1 VRRNSY
7 VNYWQ
12 MFSETWLTVSG
23 TKRCKRTM
31 DRNLMADI
39 LEQVADFWKKAN
51 TERKYEWVLPHW
63 Q

>member
-39 LEQVADFWKKAN
+39 LEQVADFLEKGEYRKKV
-51 TERKYEWVLPHW
+51 RVVLPHW